1 MEEFDVV
8 VVGGGPAG
16 EVIAGRC
23 ADAGLRVA
31 LVERELVGGECT
43 YWACIPSKTLIRP
56 GDVIAAARRVPG
68 ASAAVTG
75 QIDVEAALAQRDY
88 MTSNW
93 HDEGQLPWLEEHKIT
108 LVRGSG
114 RLDGERMV
122 VVETPDNRTRRLSV
136 VHAVVLATGTSV
148 ALPAIEG
155 LAEARPWTNRDI
167 TGAKELPRRL
177 VVIGG
182 GPVGVEMA
190 QGFRRLGCEEVTVL
204 ERLPRLLVREEPFAS
219 DEVRAAL
226 EAEGITVV
234 TDAVVQRVRRNGTD
248 GPVTVEA
255 ASGTYVGDELLSAA
269 GRRPATSGLGLE
281 TVGLTPGESV
291 PVDDQL
297 RVVGVPGEWLY
308 AVGDCNGR
316 ALLTHMGKYQARIAA
331 DVILGKEIVDRASVD
346 IVPRVTFTDPQ
357 VCAVGLTEEHAR
369 ERAMNVRVVSYQTG
383 AVAGAY
389 VSGNGVSGTSKL
401 VIDEGR
407 GVIVGATFT
416 GPGVQEL
423 LHSATIAIAGA
434 VPLDMLAHA
443 VPSFPTISE
452 VWLRLLEEYGL

>member
-16 EVIAGRC
+16 EVVAGRC

-43 YWACIPSKTLIRP
+43 YWACIPSKTLVRP

-68 ASAAVTG
+68 ASEAVTG
-75 QIDVEAALAQRDY
+75 RIDVEAALAQRDY
-88 MTSNW
+88 MTGNW
-93 HDEGQLPWLEEHKIT
+93 HDEGQLPWLDEHKIT

-114 RLDGERMV
+114 RIDGERMV
-122 VVETPDNRTRRLSV
+122 VVETPDNGTRRLSAV
-136 VHAVVLATGTSV
+136 QAVVLATGTSA
-148 ALPAIEG
+148 ALPPIEG

-204 ERLPRLLVREEPFAS
+204 ERLPRLLAREEPFAS

-234 TDAVVQRVRRNGTD
+234 TDAAVQRVWREGTD
-248 GPVTVEA
+248 GPVTAEA
-255 ASGTYVGDELLSAA
+255 ASGTYVGDELLVAA
-269 GRRPATSGLGLE
+269 GRRPATTGLGLE
-281 TVGLTPGESV
+281 TVNLTPGKPV

-297 RVVGVPGEWLY
+297 RAVGVPGEWLY

-316 ALLTHMGKYQARIAA
+316 VLLTHMGKYQARIAA
-331 DVILGKEIVDRASVD
+331 DVILGKEIVDRASFD

-357 VCAVGLTEEHAR
+357 VCAVGLTEDQAR
-369 ERAMNVRVVSYQTG
+369 ERR
-383 AVAGAY
+383 
-389 VSGNGVSGTSKL
+389 
-401 VIDEGR
+401 
-407 GVIVGATFT
+407 
-416 GPGVQEL
+416 
-423 LHSATIAIAGA
+423 
-434 VPLDMLAHA
+434 
-443 VPSFPTISE
+443 
-452 VWLRLLEEYGL
+452 